1 MYLTPEKTR
10 DLAIKFGGSENNTG
24 DTAVQIAIFTE
35 RILYLTEYLKEN
47 KKDFSAKRSLLK
59 MVNKRK
65 RLLKYLKRKD
75 YDRYLEVTKQL
86 NLRK

>member
-47 KKDFSAKRSLLK
+47 KKDFSAKRSLK

-65 RLLKYLKRKD
+65 RLLKYLKEKITID
-75 YDRYLEVTKQL
+75 I
-86 NLRK
+86 